1 MKKLLLPLIVIVL
14 AFTGCYYE
22 EGPIISLRTPESR
35 LVNKWKYEKFTLN
48 GQDQMD
54 NYQSSW
60 VEFKKDKTATF
71 YEDTAYS
78 YTAAWEFS
86 DDFKTLYLNC
96 SDDSLNTWEIDY
108 NILKLRDKEL
118 WLESDMGSIT
128 MYLELSEY

>member
-1 MKKLLLPLIVIVL
+1 MKKLLLPLIVIIL

>member
-1 MKKLLLPLIVIVL
+1 MKKLLLPLIVIIL

-108 NILKLRDKEL
+108 NILKLREKEL

>member
-1 MKKLLLPLIVIVL
+1 MKKLLLPLFVIIL
-14 AFTGCYYE
+14 ALTGCYYE

-48 GQDQMD
+48 GQDQMH

-60 VEFKKDKTATF
+60 VEFKKDKTAMF

-96 SDDSLNTWEIDY
+96 TDDTFNTWEIDY

-118 WLESDMGSIT
+118 WMESDLGSLT
-128 MYLELSEY
+128 MYLELVAY

>member
-1 MKKLLLPLIVIVL
+1 MKKLLLPLIVIIL

-128 MYLELSEY
+128 MYLELTEY

>member
-1 MKKLLLPLIVIVL
+1 MKKLLLPLFVMIL
-14 AFTGCYYE
+14 AFSGCYYE

-35 LVNKWKYEKFTLN
+35 LVNKWKYEKFSLN

-54 NYQSSW
+54 EYKSSW
-60 VEFKKDKTATF
+60 VEFKKDKTAKF
-71 YEDTAYS
+71 YKDTSYS

-96 SDDSLNTWEIDY
+96 SDDTFNTWEIDY

-118 WLESDMGSIT
+118 WMESDMGLVT
-128 MYLELSEY
+128 MYIELEEY

>member
-1 MKKLLLPLIVIVL
+1 MKKLLLPLLVIML

-118 WLESDMGSIT
+118 WLESDMGSVT
-128 MYLELSEY
+128 MYLEFSEY

>member
-1 MKKLLLPLIVIVL
+1 MKKLLLPLLVIIL
-14 AFTGCYYE
+14 AFPGCYYE

-96 SDDSLNTWEIDY
+96 SDDSSNTWEIDY